1 MHFVLLLISET
12 LNKASIFKRF
22 IDDIVWIASNP
33 NNHSIIK
40 TLTVEFAKHYLKLL
54 FKQID
59 TSEPDRQLEFL
70 DVLRVIDQTA
80 KGRFITK
87 NLTKKTAQN
96 RCFLIAFSQSLI
108 KEVE

>member
-1 MHFVLLLISET
+1 MHFILLLISET

-22 IDDIVWIASNP
+22 IDDIVWIASNS

-40 TLTVEFAKHYLKLL
+40 PLTLEFAKHDLKLL

-80 KGRFITK
+80 IKK
-87 NLTKKTAQN
+87 NLLQKILLKNGPESMLFKRFFTQ
-96 RCFLIAFSQSLI
+96 FD
-108 KEVE
+108 